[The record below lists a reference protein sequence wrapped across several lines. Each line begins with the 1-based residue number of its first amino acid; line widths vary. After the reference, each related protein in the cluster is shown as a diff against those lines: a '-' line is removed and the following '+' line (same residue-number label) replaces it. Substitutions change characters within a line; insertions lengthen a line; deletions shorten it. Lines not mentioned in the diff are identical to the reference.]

1 MFAFRLP
8 ALLST
13 EELAHLALQ
22 EDPPRFDILASR
34 LPSYDREHSSDHVLV
49 ANAEFLMYLPSDAPD
64 LCLSY
69 TDSDNVILQQETETT
84 HVSKFQLLLCS
95 QPVGL
100 GLLVE
105 LLTRGVEHTADILPD
120 ARNFASEA
128 FEVLPLQH

>member
-69 TDSDNVILQQETETT
+69 TG
-84 HVSKFQLLLCS
+84 F
-95 QPVGL
+95 
-100 GLLVE
+100 
-105 LLTRGVEHTADILPD
+105 
-120 ARNFASEA
+120 
-128 FEVLPLQH
+128 